1 MKAIIPAAGAGT
13 RLQPHTFNRPKV
25 MVPVAGKPILEHI
38 SESLFSAGIDHISVI
53 VGYKK
58 ETVTD
63 YFNTRFPGKYSFFT
77 QKEMKGLAHALH
89 YGLEDRDEP
98 VLIVLG
104 DTIIDMDLRDFRDSK
119 ENRIAVMEVEDPHR
133 FGIVETDKAG
143 MVLGMVEKPE
153 NPPGN
158 LAIAG
163 VYSLQSQHKLKNA
176 IETLIRKD
184 IRTRGEYQ
192 LTDALRIMMDEG
204 EKFKA
209 VPIRAW
215 YDCGTAETLL
225 STSAY
230 LLAKHAA
237 IHGRCNNVRLH
248 EPVYIGPGSRIEDS
262 EIGPYVAVGEN
273 VFIRGSKIRN
283 SMIFSHAKLE
293 DCDLRD
299 SLIGERSRVRDADSS
314 LNIGDDETIFAPK
327 NN

>member
-38 SESLFSAGIDHISVI
+38 SESLFSAGIDHITVI
-53 VGYKK
+53 VGYKQK
-58 ETVTD
+58 TVTD
-63 YFNTRFPGKYSFFT
+63 YFNTEFPGKFSFIT
-77 QKEMKGLAHALH
+77 QKEMKGLAHAIR

-98 VLIVLG
+98 VLIILG
-104 DTIIDMDLRDFRDSK
+104 DTIIDMDLRSFQDPR
-119 ENRIAVMEVEDPHR
+119 ENRIAVAAVEDPQR
-133 FGIVETDKAG
+133 FGIVETDKSGRIRA
-143 MVLGMVEKPE
+143 MVEKPE

-163 VYSLQSQHKLKNA
+163 VYCLQSQRKLRNA
-176 IETLIRKD
+176 IDTLIRKD

-192 LTDALRIMMDEG
+192 LTDALRVMMDQG

-209 VPIRAW
+209 EPIRAW

-230 LLAKHAA
+230 LLTKHAA
-237 IHGRCNNVRLH
+237 NHGQYNNLRLH
-248 EPVYIGPGSRIEDS
+248 EPVYIGHGSCIENS
-262 EIGPYVAVGEN
+262 EIGPNVAIGEN
-273 VFIRGSKIRN
+273 VRIRGSKIRN

-293 DCDLRD
+293 NCDLQD
-299 SLIGERSRVRDADSS
+299 TLIGERSRVRNAKGS
-314 LNIGDDETIFAPK
+314 LNIGDDETVPPQK
-327 NN
+327 NG